1 MSLASLSY
9 RARSGPQTRVV
20 QITEDYLWHCLWFAM
35 PWNPANSEV
44 GATGR
49 FTMFDLAAKVR
60 VLRVRGPSL
69 GCRPPLLVHHSLCPL
84 SAL

>member
-1 MSLASLSY
+1 M
-9 RARSGPQTRVV
+9 V

-60 VLRVRGPSL
+60 ALRVRGP
-69 GCRPPLLVHHSLCPL
+69 PFLLPTSQASFASPSSIFCPL
-84 SAL
+84 SALYWPD